1 MYIYSMKK
9 IISSFAYIMIMIGA
23 FAQAPGEKCATMTQ
37 FNQRVLNNPEVQ
49 TRMGQTEALTKQWL
63 ENHPNVY
70 VIPACR
76 NTDLLTEEA
85 FVTLVTEC
93 ESIVNNRP
101 LIATTDDA
109 SDYRVLTPADVLVV
123 KPAPGLPPC
132 VDSGTNV
139 RKQWR
144 QVQSLADSFWRR
156 YRADYLPTLQR
167 RQKWLNP
174 QRNFAVDDL
183 VILHDDQSPRNVW
196 PFARITKVYT
206 SNDSKVR
213 SVQVKTSNGHYFDRP
228 ITKIYLMEAAN

>member
-1 MYIYSMKK
+1 MEHHGLGVKFQQFSVEFMFLPPKA
-9 IISSFAYIMIMIGA
+9 STHAGA
-23 FAQAPGEKCATMTQ
+23 TERGV
-37 FNQRVLNNPEVQ
+37 RLLRHHLRHVLDQQ
-49 TRMGQTEALTKQWL
+49 T
-63 ENHPNVY
+63 
-70 VIPACR
+70 
-76 NTDLLTEEA
+76 LTEEA

-206 SNDSKVR
+206 SKDSKVR